1 MAYALEIQ
9 DVHKVF
15 NRGTINEK
23 VAFNDSGRHVNGPA
37 HRWSKSVPGRAMTH
51 KKYYQSDTA

>member
-23 VAFNDSGRHVNGPA
+23 GGLE
-37 HRWSKSVPGRAMTH
+37 WSKLKSESRGFRDDH
-51 KKYYQSDTA
+51 WW